1 MLVQIDGDTYIVK
14 WKHIVPIEGWLRG
27 RTDCEIKKVD
37 SPEIRMASAKC
48 SCKDQ
53 YNKNIGRKLSLKR
66 AIYHFE
72 LKEDRRKFWEAYKDM
87 RGGKF

>member
-1 MLVQIDGDTYIVK
+1 MLVEIDGDTYIVK
-14 WKHIVPIEGWLRG
+14 WKHIIPIDGWLRG

-37 SPEIRMASAKC
+37 STEIRMGSAQC
-48 SCKDQ
+48 SIKDQ
-53 YNKNIGRKLSLKR
+53 YNKNEGRKVSLKR

-72 LKEDRRKFWEAYKDM
+72 LKEDRKKFWEAYAEM